1 MAESVEAALEAETA
15 LEVGVEA
22 ALGVEVEAALALAL
36 GVAAAAAAGQRAYVE
51 FAECRP
57 LRLRG

>member
-22 ALGVEVEAALALAL
+22 ALGVEVEAAL